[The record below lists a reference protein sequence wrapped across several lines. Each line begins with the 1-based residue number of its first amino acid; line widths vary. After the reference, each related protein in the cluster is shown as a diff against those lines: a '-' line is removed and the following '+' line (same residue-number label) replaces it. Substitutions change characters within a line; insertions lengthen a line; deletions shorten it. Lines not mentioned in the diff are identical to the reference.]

1 MFGAKVLAADPPAT
15 SQPTT
20 LDYPAAAR
28 EVMRHIQ
35 EEFYL
40 PKQGLY
46 AHSMKERHPAYMWAN
61 GVMFT
66 ALLGGAKHD
75 PQTYRPQL
83 DAFFKAMDR
92 YWDAKVKIPGY
103 EPSPTRG
110 GGNDKY
116 YDDNAWMVIAYVEA
130 FELTK
135 DRRYLR
141 RAEETLD
148 FVLSGWDDAR
158 GGGIWWHEQHKAG
171 TKNTCANAPAAVAC
185 LRLANHQPPEKAEA
199 SIATAKKIV
208 AWTTQTFQTK
218 AGRFADSI
226 DVETGELNP
235 AQLTYNTA
243 LMIRAFHGLYGTTG
257 NVAWLRQAQRSAK
270 AADAFLDPAGRAY
283 RDPVKWSHLQVEADL
298 EMYRATGEEYLLRR
312 ATANAEHHF
321 AGWKRSQPDELID
334 HASIARL
341 LWLMADVRGSRMEA
355 GTQ

>member
-1 MFGAKVLAADPPAT
+1 MWRIGVLFACFLLGASALAAEPPAT
-15 SQPTT
+15 SQATS

-35 EEFYL
+35 KEFYL

-46 AHSMKERHPAYMWAN
+46 AHSPKERHPAYMWAN

-75 PQTYRPQL
+75 PPTYRPQL

-141 RAEETLD
+141 RAEETLA
-148 FVLSGWDDAR
+148 FVLSGWDDAA
-158 GGGIWWHEQHKAG
+158 GGGIWWHEGRKAG
-171 TKNTCANAPAAVAC
+171 TKNACANGPAAFAC
-185 LRLANHQPPEKAEA
+185 LRLATHQSPEKAA
-199 SIATAKKIV
+199 VSVATARKIV
-208 AWTTQTFQTK
+208 AWTTQTLQTK

-226 DVETGELNP
+226 DAQTGELNP

-243 LMIRAFHGLYGTTG
+243 LMIRAFMGLYRATG
-257 NVAWLRQAQRSAK
+257 EEEFLRQAQRSAQ
-270 AADAFLDPAGRAY
+270 AADSFMDAAGRAY

-298 EMYRATGEEYLLRR
+298 EMYRATG
-312 ATANAEHHF
+312 
-321 AGWKRSQPDELID
+321 
-334 HASIARL
+334 
-341 LWLMADVRGSRMEA
+341 
-355 GTQ
+355 